1 MKEDA
6 KFYVGQKAFIKK
18 GDEVLVLGLGDNKI
32 HYPGG
37 KIQIGEIDLKES
49 IKREVREETGLEIKV
64 GEPFYTWVHILP
76 ESHKLAGE
84 QIYLVGYRCEY
95 LSGDVMLSDE
105 HDKFRWVNKN
115 NYTEIDNKSSY
126 FDALDKYFSDYK

>member
-18 GDEVLVLGLGDNKI
+18 GDEVLVLGLGGDKI

-64 GEPFYTWVHILP
+64 GEPFYTWAHILP

-95 LSGDVMLSDE
+95 LSGDVILSDE
-105 HDKFRWVNKN
+105 HDKFRWVNKD
-115 NYTEIDNKSSY
+115 NYKEIDDGSSY
-126 FDALDKYFSDYK
+126 FDALGKYFQI